1 MIKKH
6 SILDRLNFSSDDLQT
21 RSSLLHKIERN
32 LDTSRFRPEDIV
44 VDLTFQGKAIVSVFD
59 VEAMIQLLLM
69 DTSLMNPKNIDHGYD
84 IFSGKSIGPNNCYG
98 KIHMGNAWEPACH
111 HFCGNE
117 PHNTP
122 IALVVFG
129 DKSHLDMHGS
139 LSTLPLI
146 FTLSCFNQEARNKV
160 EFWCPLAFLG
170 ALSPKNSKKKVIKVI
185 KMNTTVYG
193 LLLHLLEAFT
203 KKEVFH

>member
-1 MIKKH
+1 LYI
-6 SILDRLNFSSDDLQT
+6 
-21 RSSLLHKIERN
+21 
-32 LDTSRFRPEDIV
+32 
-44 VDLTFQGKAIVSVFD
+44 SVFD

-98 KIHMGNAWEPACH
+98 KIHMGDAWEPARH

-117 PHNTP
+117 PHNMP

-129 DKSHLDMHGS
+129 DKAHLDLHGS

-146 FTLSCFNQEARNKV
+146 FTLSCFNQKARNKV
-160 EFWCPLAFLG
+160 EFWHPLAFLPNLSYV
-170 ALSPKNSKKKVIKVI
+170 ALSSKNSKKPSHQSYQDEHNCLWV
-185 KMNTTVYG
+185 
-193 LLLHLLEAFT
+193 AFASLRST
-203 KKEVFH
+203 HKKEGI